1 MELVIRSPRALKCLR
16 LSWNALLEL
25 SFLFY
30 YDIRPRTDL
39 KLNKFEKV
47 FGILLQMFGDDLN
60 FRFDDVVTESY
71 IRFTVVNYQLIQFKI
86 FRFFFFIYIR
96 Q

>member
-30 YDIRPRTDL
+30 YAIRP
-39 KLNKFEKV
+39 KKV

-71 IRFTVVNYQLIQFKI
+71 IRFTVVNYQLI
-86 FRFFFFIYIR
+86 
-96 Q
+96 

>member
-1 MELVIRSPRALKCLR
+1 MRCWSYPSCFTMPFVQEQI
-16 LSWNALLEL
+16 
-25 SFLFY
+25 
-30 YDIRPRTDL
+30 L

-86 FRFFFFIYIR
+86 FRFFFSFI
-96 Q
+96 

>member
-25 SFLFY
+25 SFLSFVQEQ
-30 YDIRPRTDL
+30 IL

-71 IRFTVVNYQLIQFKI
+71 IRFTVVNYQLI
-86 FRFFFFIYIR
+86 
-96 Q
+96 

>member
-25 SFLFY
+25 SFLSFVQEQ
-30 YDIRPRTDL
+30 IL

-86 FRFFFFIYIR
+86 FRFFFHLYKAVTFC
-96 Q
+96 

>member
-25 SFLFY
+25 SFLSFVQEQ
-30 YDIRPRTDL
+30 IL

-86 FRFFFFIYIR
+86 FRFFFSFI
-96 Q
+96 

>member
-1 MELVIRSPRALKCLR
+1 MELVIRSPRALTSLR

-25 SFLFY
+25 SFLSFVQEQ
-30 YDIRPRTDL
+30 IL

-71 IRFTVVNYQLIQFKI
+71 IRFTVVNYQLI
-86 FRFFFFIYIR
+86 
-96 Q
+96 